1 MNNIFVIDLG
11 EELKMENYNQILI
24 TVDELC
30 ESLMIGKN
38 AAYKLLKTGTIKSF
52 RIGRAWKIPRE
63 SLDDFIKQQTN
74 QQKWI

>member
-1 MNNIFVIDLG
+1 
-11 EELKMENYNQILI
+11 MENYNQILI

>member
-1 MNNIFVIDLG
+1 
-11 EELKMENYNQILI
+11 MENDNQILI

-38 AAYKLLKTGTIKSF
+38 AAYKLLKEGRIKSF

-63 SLDDFIKQQTN
+63 SLDDFIKLQTN
-74 QQKWI
+74 RQ

>member
-1 MNNIFVIDLG
+1 
-11 EELKMENYNQILI
+11 MENDNQILI

-38 AAYKLLKTGTIKSF
+38 AAYKLLKEGRIKSF

-63 SLDDFIKQQTN
+63 SLDDFIKRKTN
-74 QQKWI
+74 RQ

>member
-11 EELKMENYNQILI
+11 DELKMENYNQILI